1 MIDYLETNNYRRRK
15 NPERKREYDKAYR
28 QMIKN
33 KKQAMDLMISEAIKY
48 DIKIKL
54 TFILLLLAGCLGPE
68 LFTLG
73 GIKVT
78 AGTAITVPHKI
89 EAIKN
94 SKE

>member
-1 MIDYLETNNYRRRK
+1 MILR
-15 NPERKREYDKAYR
+15 
-28 QMIKN
+28 
-33 KKQAMDLMISEAIKY
+33 
-48 DIKIKL
+48 IKL

-89 EAIKN
+89 EAYQKY
-94 SKE
+94 KEEKKQEELKKRFEVNKIDERTFEIYY

>member
-1 MIDYLETNNYRRRK
+1 MIL
-15 NPERKREYDKAYR
+15 
-28 QMIKN
+28 
-33 KKQAMDLMISEAIKY
+33 
-48 DIKIKL
+48 KIKL

-89 EAIKN
+89 EAYQKY
-94 SKE
+94 KEEKKQEEYKKRFQVNKIDEKTFEIYY